1 MNEKYEEIATQVIDG
16 AIKIHRGLGPGLLE
30 SVYEA
35 LLAQELQK
43 RGLKV
48 ERQKP
53 IPIVFEGK
61 TFDEGFRADLWI
73 EPGLIVELKS
83 LETLAPVH
91 LKQMLTYLRMTEKPL
106 GLLINFGEELL
117 KTGLRRVVN
126 NPDLKSRLRSD
137 LNDSNGI
144 VSREGAKLSKEIQ
157 KSL

>member
-1 MNEKYEEIATQVIDG
+1 MNEIYEERATQVIDS
-16 AIKIHRGLGPGLLE
+16 AIKIHRALGPGLLE
-30 SVYEA
+30 SVYEL

-61 TFDEGFRADLWI
+61 SFDEGFRADLWI

-83 LETLAPVH
+83 VEALAPIH

-117 KTGLRRVVN
+117 KTGLRRVIH
-126 NPDLKSRLRSD
+126 NPEFKRSD
-137 LNDSNGI
+137 RNDSKGI
-144 VSREGAKLSKEIQ
+144 VSREGSKLSKEIP
-157 KSL
+157 KSP